1 MKVKELK
8 LEDVEVPPSW
18 GHRQKHRQCI
28 LKELAWFAYKVSG
41 LVIDSV
47 RSWLRGSFTL
57 TQTWC

>member
-28 LKELAWFAYKVSG
+28 FKELAWFAYKVSG
-41 LVIDSV
+41 VICLSALLVYLGVDS
-47 RSWLRGSFTL
+47 L
-57 TQTWC
+57 